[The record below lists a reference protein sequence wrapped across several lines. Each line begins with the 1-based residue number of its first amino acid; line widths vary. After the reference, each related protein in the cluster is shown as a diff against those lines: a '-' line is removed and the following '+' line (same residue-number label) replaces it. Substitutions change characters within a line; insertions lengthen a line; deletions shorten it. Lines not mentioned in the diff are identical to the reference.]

1 MTAECDCPPDACL
14 CRFAERFNSSQQRLR
29 DDSDRLADVREAIH
43 RLNVDW
49 ATVRHECG
57 DPKCGGD
64 CQWVRL
70 LERALGLDLSR

>member
-1 MTAECDCPPDACL
+1 MAYDQNLANAESRL
-14 CRFAERFNSSQQRLR
+14 ER
-29 DDSDRLADVREAIH
+29 AREAVH

-64 CQWVRL
+64 CRWVRQI
-70 LERALGLDLSR
+70 EDALDLMLGGPSG